1 MVELARRLRRRDRV
15 LAREA
20 AGTLVVLD
28 LDSGQYFSLDG
39 VGARAWELCDGERDV
54 GSMLERLGEE
64 YDAPIEVVR
73 EDLLAFLQE
82 MLDEALLVPVD

>member
-15 LAREA
+15 LARQA
-20 AGTLVVLD
+20 AGTLVLLD

-54 GSMLERLGEE
+54 GAILDTLGAE
-64 YDAPIEVVR
+64 YEAPIEVVR
-73 EDLLAFLQE
+73 EDLIAFLRE
-82 MLDEALLVPVD
+82 MLDEALLVGAD

>member
-1 MVELARRLRRRDRV
+1 MVELARRLRRRERV
-15 LAREA
+15 LARQA
-20 AGTLVVLD
+20 AGTLVLLD

-54 GSMLERLGEE
+54 GAILDTLVEE

-73 EDLLAFLQE
+73 EDLIVFLRE
-82 MLDEALLVPVD
+82 MLDEALLVGAD

>member
-15 LAREA
+15 LARQA
-20 AGTLVVLD
+20 AGTLVLLD

-54 GSMLERLGEE
+54 GAILDALGDE

-73 EDLLAFLQE
+73 EDLIAFLRE
-82 MLDEALLVPVD
+82 MLDEALLVGDD

>member
-1 MVELARRLRRRDRV
+1 
-15 LAREA
+15 
-20 AGTLVVLD
+20 
-28 LDSGQYFSLDG
+28 
-39 VGARAWELCDGERDV
+39 
-54 GSMLERLGEE
+54 MLELLGEE

>member
-15 LAREA
+15 LARQA
-20 AGTLVVLD
+20 AGTLVLLD

-54 GSMLERLGEE
+54 GAILDTLGEE

-73 EDLLAFLQE
+73 EDLVAFLRE
-82 MLDEALLVPVD
+82 MLDEALLVGAD